1 MARGNSY
8 TGVNMLAGKKNIGL
22 VLLILMTFIL
32 SSCSLQQPATINIT
46 DIKMATGIDEK
57 LMPLGVTDVFP
68 DGTQKVFCWFQWKD
82 TKVNT
87 TVMAR
92 WYFLTDNI
100 HILDYN
106 FTIPR
111 KEGSGSVSLTMPE
124 GKKLPVGQYRID
136 LNFGKQTL
144 KSTIFKVQ

>member
-1 MARGNSY
+1 
-8 TGVNMLAGKKNIGL
+8 MLVEKKNICL
-22 VLLILMTFIL
+22 VLLMAFIL
-32 SSCSLQQPATINIT
+32 SACSLQQTTAINIT
-46 DIKMATGIDEK
+46 DIKTAKGIDEK
-57 LMPLGVTDVFP
+57 LMPLGVTGVFP
-68 DGTQKVFCWFQWKD
+68 DGTQKVFCWFQWKN
-82 TKVNT
+82 TEVNT

-92 WYFLTDNI
+92 WYFVTDNI

>member
-1 MARGNSY
+1 
-8 TGVNMLAGKKNIGL
+8 MLNGKKNFVL
-22 VLLILMTFIL
+22 VFLMIFIL
-32 SSCSLQQPATINIT
+32 SACSLQQIAPISIT
-46 DIKMATGIDEK
+46 DIKIATGIDEK
-57 LMPLGVTDVFP
+57 LMPVSVTDVFP
-68 DGTQKVFCWFQWKD
+68 DGTQRVFCWFQWKD

-106 FTIPR
+106 FMIPR
-111 KEGSGSVSLTMPE
+111 KEGSGSVSLSMPE

-144 KSTIFKVQ
+144 KSITFKVQ